1 MPRAKAAASLSFGQR
16 FQLISPG
23 EDDTIAEDGEA
34 FPRMLAAARAVPRD
48 ISGRHVECTPCST
61 VNNSVIPVV

>member
-1 MPRAKAAASLSFGQR
+1 MPRAKASASLSFGRR
-16 FQLISPG
+16 FLLLSPG
-23 EDDTIAEDGEA
+23 EADTIAEDGEA
-34 FPRMLAAARAVPRD
+34 FPRMSAAAQAGPRE